1 MTWPQVLAWRMR
13 RQHLDPRDGLDA
25 VEIARRLGGIQ
36 AQVASSAEQAVAV
49 RRAGH
54 DGPLVADAIADRR
67 LIKTWAMR
75 GTLHLLPPDE
85 AGAYLALIAA
95 RRTWE
100 SASWQKAFGATPAQ
114 VEAMAEVAG
123 EVLADRLLTREEL
136 IAEITDRLAAP
147 ELAAALG
154 SGWSALLKPLAWLGV
169 LCQGPPQGT
178 KVTFT
183 SPASWAPSWQGLAD
197 VDVAARAAVRAYL
210 GAYGPADPA
219 AFDAW
224 LTRGQ
229 SRKAEVRRWFEAA
242 SDDLITVEVAETTAD
257 PEAMASSAD
266 APPPG
271 GRVAY
276 LLAEHLDELAATQAS
291 DVVRLLPGFDQ
302 YVLGPGTGAVELIAP
317 HRRALV
323 SRPAGWI
330 SPVVVHGGRV
340 VGVWDPTDTHADI
353 RLWSDIPDEGLTHE
367 VARWSTHLG
376 RALDAQTSRI

>member
-1 MTWPQVLAWRMR
+1 MA
-13 RQHLDPRDGLDA
+13 GA
-25 VEIARRLGGIQ
+25 V
-36 AQVASSAEQAVAV
+36 
-49 RRAGH
+49 
-54 DGPLVADAIADRR
+54 ADRR

-85 AGAYLALIAA
+85 AGAYLALIAD

-100 SASWQKAFGATPAQ
+100 SASWQKAFGPTPVQ

-123 EVLADRLLTREEL
+123 EVLAGRLLTREEL
-136 IAEITDRLAAP
+136 TAEITDRLAAP

-183 SPASWAPSWQGLAD
+183 SPASWAPSWQGLPD
-197 VDVAARAAVRAYL
+197 TDVAARAAVRAYL

-229 SRKAEVRRWFEAA
+229 SRKADVRRWYEVA
-242 SDDLITVEVAETTAD
+242 SDDLIGVEVAGSTAD
-257 PEAMASSAD
+257 PGPVASSAAD
-266 APPPG
+266 APAAG

-276 LLAEHLDELAATQAS
+276 LLAEHLDDLAATEAS

-302 YVLGPGTGAVELIAP
+302 YVLGPGTGAIELIP
-317 HRRALV
+317 PERRALV

-330 SPVVVHGGRV
+330 SPVVVYGGRV
-340 VGVWDPTDTHADI
+340 VGVWDLWTLTLTSGCGPTSWMRASPTRSRGGRPTSAAI
-353 RLWSDIPDEGLTHE
+353 STFRSGRL
-367 VARWSTHLG
+367 
-376 RALDAQTSRI
+376 

>member
-1 MTWPQVLAWRMR
+1 MS
-13 RQHLDPRDGLDA
+13 RQHLDPRDGLDP

-49 RRAGH
+49 RRASHG
-54 DGPLVADAIADRR
+54 GTRVAEAVADRR

-100 SASWQKAFGATPAQ
+100 AASWQKAFGPTAAQ
-114 VEAMAEVAG
+114 IDAMADVAA
-123 EVLADRLLTREEL
+123 EVLAGRLLTREEL
-136 IAEITDRLAAP
+136 TAEITERLAAP

-169 LCQGPPQGT
+169 LCQGPPRGT

-183 SPASWAPSWQGLAD
+183 SPATWAPSWQGLPD
-197 VDVAARAAVRAYL
+197 TDVAARTAVRAYL

-229 SRKAEVRRWFEAA
+229 SRKADVRRWFEVA
-242 SDDLITVEVAETTAD
+242 SDDLITVEVAGSTAY
-257 PEAMASSAD
+257 PVASAD
-266 APPPG
+266 ARAAS

-276 LLAEHLDELAATQAS
+276 LLAEHLDDLAASEPS

-302 YVLGPGTGAVELIAP
+302 YVLGPETGAVELIP
-317 HRRALV
+317 PQRRALV
-323 SRPAGWI
+323 SRSAGWI

-340 VGVWDPTDTHADI
+340 VGVWDPLDTHADI
-353 RLWSDIPDEGLTHE
+353 RLWSDVSDEGLTDE
-367 VARWSTHLG
+367 IARWSTYLG
-376 RALDAQTSRI
+376 RDLDVQISRV